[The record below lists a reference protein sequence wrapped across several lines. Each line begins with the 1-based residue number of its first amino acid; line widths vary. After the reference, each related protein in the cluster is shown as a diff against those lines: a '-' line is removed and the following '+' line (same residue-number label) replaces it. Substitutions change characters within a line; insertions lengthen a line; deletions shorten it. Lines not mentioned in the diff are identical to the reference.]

1 VLVVDDSPVFRR
13 VVCELFTREAGFE
26 VCAEAENGRE
36 AVEKAKRYRPDI
48 IVTDLFMPLM
58 NGLDEAR
65 ILHELM
71 PHVPVIVCS
80 IQIDVQIERE
90 ALAAGA
96 SAFLSKSDAAL
107 TLIPAARDLLEG
119 IAA

>member
-1 VLVVDDSPVFRR
+1 
-13 VVCELFTREAGFE
+13 
-26 VCAEAENGRE
+26 
-36 AVEKAKRYRPDI
+36 
-48 IVTDLFMPLM
+48 M
-58 NGLDEAR
+58 NGLDETR
-65 ILHELM
+65 ILRELM

-80 IQIDVQIERE
+80 IQIDAQIERE